1 MIAPTFSPAKSF
13 PTGYDG
19 ERLTSVTGTLVL
31 DGSHGATAGDI
42 PASLFRLSTITQVTG
57 GLNVEGTQAVWF
69 QPAPGGA
76 SLLSLN
82 PSGAPANAS
91 ADTYTI
97 TVTGN

>member
-1 MIAPTFSPAKSF
+1 MSAPTFSPASSYAS
-13 PTGYDG
+13 GNNG
-19 ERLTSVTGTLVL
+19 ERLTSTTGTLVL

-42 PASLFRLSTITQVTG
+42 PASLFGLVTITQVTG

-82 PSGAPANAS
+82 SSGVPANAS
-91 ADTYTI
+91 ADSYTI

>member
-1 MIAPTFSPAKSF
+1 MSTPAFSPSNSF
-13 PTGYDG
+13 MSGYNG
-19 ERLTSVTGTLVL
+19 ERLTSITGTLVL

-82 PSGAPANAS
+82 SSGAPANAA
-91 ADTYTI
+91 ADSYTI